1 MTSTELSILLP
12 LLFLAAMLYSSVGH
26 AGASAYLAAMALLS
40 VSPSIMKPTALAL
53 NICVA
58 SFVFI
63 RYVRA
68 GLWEPRIALAC
79 ILGSAP
85 FAFIGGAWTLPGHYY
100 KPLLGVMLLLAA
112 IRLLWPQR
120 ANALPA
126 EVHPPKSIIASG
138 VGAGIGLLSGLTG
151 TGGGIFLSPILIFMR
166 WVEIRKTLGTASLFI
181 LCNSAAGLAGNI
193 TSVGKLPSELPWMI
207 LTVMSGALLGTWL
220 GISRLNISGLQRA
233 LGGVLIIASG
243 KLLLVV

>member
-1 MTSTELSILLP
+1 MTGTELSILLP
-12 LLFLAAMLYSSVGH
+12 LLFLAALLYSSVGH

-40 VSPSIMKPTALAL
+40 VSPAIMKPTALAL

-58 SFVFI
+58 SFVFLS
-63 RYVRA
+63 YARA

-100 KPLLGVMLLLAA
+100 KPLLGAMLLLAA
-112 IRLLWPQR
+112 LRLLWPQR
-120 ANALPA
+120 AAATTP
-126 EVHPPKSIIASG
+126 EIKSPNLMLAGG

-193 TSVGKLPSELPWMI
+193 TSVGKLPTELPWML

-220 GISRLNISGLQRA
+220 GISRLNVTGLQRA

-243 KLLLVV
+243 KLLLV

>member
-1 MTSTELSILLP
+1 MTTNELSILLP

-40 VSPSIMKPTALAL
+40 VSPAIMKPTALAL

-58 SFVFI
+58 SFVFL
-63 RYVRA
+63 RYVRG
-68 GLWEPRIALAC
+68 GLWEPRIAVAC
-79 ILGSAP
+79 IIGSAP
-85 FAFIGGAWTLPGHYY
+85 FAFIGGVWTLPGHYY
-100 KPLLGVMLLLAA
+100 KPLLGIMLLLGA

-120 ANALPA
+120 KNAEA
-126 EVHPPKSIIASG
+126 IEVHPPKSIIATS

-166 WVEIRKTLGTASLFI
+166 WVDIRKTLGTASLFI
-181 LCNSAAGLAGNI
+181 LCNSVAGLAGNI
-193 TSVGKLPSELPWMI
+193 ASVGKLPNELPWMI
-207 LTVMSGALLGTWL
+207 LTVMCGALLGTWL

-243 KLLLVV
+243 KLLLVA